1 MTVTEDF
8 IPEESI
14 EFQPVAP
21 SYPKAFG
28 VTLTPAVS
36 GVLIALLGLAGSV
49 YLVINLLMPTWQRHQ
64 ELQASRDEKNA
75 LVEQKQLA
83 IQQTEQVRAELA
95 QVKQQNAQVLALF
108 ADERTLDTLLL
119 DLNRVVESGNAQLAQ
134 NAPRAKLKRFV
145 PVNQSPEIVSDG
157 SLGPVVNGK
166 LKRQVVNI
174 ELEGTFEQT
183 QSIIRNIERLQ
194 PLLIVKDYQS
204 SLAQTGDNQQP
215 GVVQPRGAVI
225 TTSFQLE
232 ALMPASPAEAAAA
245 ASNQNQQ

>member
-49 YLVINLLMPTWQRHQ
+49 YLVVNLLMPTWQRHQ
-64 ELQASRDEKNA
+64 ELQTSRDEKNA

-95 QVKQQNAQVLALF
+95 QVKQQNAQVLTLF

-119 DLNRVVESGNAQLAQ
+119 DLNRVVESGNAQVQ

-157 SLGPVVNGK
+157 SLGGAVNGK

-204 SLAQTGDNQQP
+204 SLAQTGDSQQP

>member
-49 YLVINLLMPTWQRHQ
+49 YLVVNLLMPTWQRHQ
-64 ELQASRDEKNA
+64 ELQTSRDEKNA

-95 QVKQQNAQVLALF
+95 QVKQQNAQVLTLF

-119 DLNRVVESGNAQLAQ
+119 DLNRVVESGNAQVQ

-157 SLGPVVNGK
+157 SLGGAVNGK

-204 SLAQTGDNQQP
+204 SLAQTGDTQQP